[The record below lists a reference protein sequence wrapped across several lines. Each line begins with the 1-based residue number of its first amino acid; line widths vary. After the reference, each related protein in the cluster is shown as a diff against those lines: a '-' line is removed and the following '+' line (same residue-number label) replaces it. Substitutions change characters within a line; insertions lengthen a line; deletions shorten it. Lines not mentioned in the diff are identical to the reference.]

1 MGFYVNL
8 LGQFARV
15 SFQQEAAFRA
25 NFAVNLL
32 NTGLSLIAGL
42 AGVLVLFGQ
51 VDTFQGWSFG
61 QVLALLG
68 VYLIISALRGL
79 VIGPSLDGL
88 GGMDGEL
95 WDGRFDFT
103 ALKPVNTQFLVS
115 CRTWRVWALVD
126 LALGLGVLG
135 AALAQLGQSLSV
147 MALAAFLA
155 ALAISVAIV
164 YSLSLLLTSGAF
176 WYLGV
181 PLIWILDSVM
191 QMGRYPVG
199 IYPGWLRLVL
209 TWIIPIGFITTVP
222 AQALSG
228 GAPAGLLLGGAALAI
243 GLFAA
248 ASAVFRAGF
257 RRYNSAS
264 S

>member
-1 MGFYVNL
+1 MGFYVKL

-15 SFQQEAAFRA
+15 SLQQEAAFRA

-32 NTGLSLIAGL
+32 NTVLNLIAGL
-42 AGVLVLFGQ
+42 AGVAVLFGQ
-51 VDTFQGWSFG
+51 VNTFQGWTFG

-115 CRTWRVWALVD
+115 FRTWRVWALVD

-135 AALAQLGQSLSV
+135 AGLARLGQSLGLID
-147 MALAAFLA
+147 LAAFIA
-155 ALAISVAIV
+155 ALAVAVTLV
-164 YSLSLLLTSGAF
+164 YAISLLLTSGAF

-181 PLIWILDSVM
+181 PLIWIFDSVI

-222 AQALSG
+222 AQTLSG
-228 GAPAGLLLGGAALAI
+228 EVSAGRLVGGAALAL
-243 GLFAA
+243 GLLIA
-248 ASAVFRAGF
+248 ASAVFRAGM